1 MMELPIDEKMF
12 GRKCDRLPID
22 EACRQMMLFAYIAL
36 RQFPKS
42 EKHGLAAEIRDSM
55 WRIQRLVVAAIKKHH
70 KKTAVAE
77 LDIELALL
85 KRRVRL
91 AMELRYLSTRTYE
104 GWANHLVNL
113 GAQIGGWLK
122 TLFPER
128 YQSGQARTEQQQ
140 AAAL

>member
-22 EACRQMMLFAYIAL
+22 EACRQMLLFAYTAL

-77 LDIELALL
+77 LCQRLRVTGESMFFFWLRLQSKFL
-85 KRRVRL
+85 KR
-91 AMELRYLSTRTYE
+91 
-104 GWANHLVNL
+104 GGNHC
-113 GAQIGGWLK
+113 
-122 TLFPER
+122 E
-128 YQSGQARTEQQQ
+128 Y
-140 AAAL
+140 